1 MTKRKERVGDI
12 AVRLGFATR
21 DDIKL
26 ALKRQR
32 EIERTEG
39 ARRLLGL
46 VMVEMGLLSTEQLI
60 IVLQELKRGK
70 SAHF

>member
-70 SAHF
+70 SAHS